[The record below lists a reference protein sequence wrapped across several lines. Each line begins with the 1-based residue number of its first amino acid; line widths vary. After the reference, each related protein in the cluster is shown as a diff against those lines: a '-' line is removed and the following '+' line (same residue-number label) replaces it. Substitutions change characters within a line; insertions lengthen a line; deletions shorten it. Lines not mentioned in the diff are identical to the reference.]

1 MTVFMRA
8 ISSVGHFLPAV
19 TAGFVAV
26 LVGYAGAAIIVIQ
39 AIEAGGASQAL
50 VASWMTV
57 LGISMA
63 ASTIGLSLFYRQ
75 PVLTAWS
82 TPGAA
87 LLVVGLQG
95 HTMGEAV
102 AAIMLTGLLTLIC
115 GVTGVFARLMSYV
128 PQALAAAML
137 AGILLQ
143 FGLHA
148 FGALADGGW
157 ACLAALSVWLLA
169 RRMAPRYAVVL
180 MVAVGAAVAA
190 TRGTFS
196 VPDLHGVGASL
207 HLIRPQFSWTALVG
221 IGLPLFVVT
230 MASQNAPG
238 VAMLEKSGYRPAV
251 SPILICTGL
260 LTLVLAPIG
269 GFVICLAA
277 ITAGICL
284 SPDAHPEPDKRYYV
298 TCAAGG
304 AYFLAGIFG
313 SSIVAL
319 LHTLPPALIT
329 LIAGLALLPTIAA
342 CLGSAMSDADTRE
355 AATLTFVLTGSG
367 LHVFGIGSPFWGLV
381 GGIAAL
387 LWWRVGSDRS
397 LQRPTRGRAGHSEAT
412 SLTSAAQTPDGV
424 NPPR

>member
-1 MTVFMRA
+1 MRA
-8 ISSVGHFLPAV
+8 ISRLGNLVPAV

-39 AIEAGGASQAL
+39 AVEAGGASDAL
-50 VASWMTV
+50 VGSWMTV
-57 LGISMA
+57 LGLSMA
-63 ASTIGLSLFYRQ
+63 VSTIGLSLFYRQ

-102 AAIMLTGLLTLIC
+102 AAIMLTGFLTLIC
-115 GVTGVFARLMSYV
+115 GLTGIFARLMSHV

-148 FGALADGGW
+148 FGALSDSSW
-157 ACLAALSVWLLA
+157 ACPAALLAWLLA

-180 MVAVGAAVAA
+180 MVVVGAAVALSS
-190 TRGTFS
+190 GTYS
-196 VPDLHGVGASL
+196 VPDLHWAGASL
-207 HLIRPQFSWTALVG
+207 RPIWPQFSATALIGV
-221 IGLPLFVVT
+221 GLPLFVVT

-238 VAMLEKSGYRPAV
+238 VAMLENNGYRPPV
-251 SPILICTGL
+251 SPILISTGL

-284 SPDAHPEPDKRYYV
+284 SPDAHPAPDKRYYA

-304 AYFLAGIFG
+304 AYFLAGVFG

-329 LIAGLALLPTIAA
+329 LIAGLALLPTISA
-342 CLGSAMSDADTRE
+342 CLGSAMSDAHTRE
-355 AATLTFVLTGSG
+355 AATLTFVITGSG
-367 LHVFGIGSPFWGLV
+367 LHVLGIGAPFWGLV
-381 GGIAAL
+381 GGIGAML
-387 LWWRVGSDRS
+387 LWRAA
-397 LQRPTRGRAGHSEAT
+397 PFATRRRRERGLGAT
-412 SLTSAAQTPDGV
+412 STAK
-424 NPPR
+424 

>member
-1 MTVFMRA
+1 MVLLMRVLPNSGHLVPA
-8 ISSVGHFLPAV
+8 I

-39 AIEAGGASQAL
+39 AVEAGGASEVL
-50 VASWMTV
+50 VGSWMTV
-57 LGISMA
+57 LGISMGV
-63 ASTIGLSLFYRQ
+63 STIGLSLFYRQ

-87 LLVVGLQG
+87 LLVVGLHG

-102 AAIMLTGLLTLIC
+102 AAIMLTGLLTVIC
-115 GVTGVFARLMSYV
+115 GLTGIFARLMSHV

-148 FGALADGGW
+148 FGALSASGW
-157 ACLAALSVWLLA
+157 ACPAALAVWLLA
-169 RRMAPRYAVVL
+169 RRMAPRYAVVA
-180 MVAVGAAVAA
+180 MVVVGAAVALA
-190 TRGTFS
+190 SGTFS
-196 VPDLHGVGASL
+196 TPDIHWAGVSP
-207 HLIRPQFSWTALVG
+207 HVIWPQFSWTALIGV
-221 IGLPLFVVT
+221 GLPLFVVT

-238 VAMLEKSGYRPAV
+238 VAMLENNGYRPAV

-260 LTLVLAPIG
+260 FTLVLAPIG

-284 SPDAHPEPDKRYYV
+284 SPDAHPEPGKRYYA
-298 TCAAGG
+298 TCAAGS
-304 AYFLAGIFG
+304 AYLLAGVFG

-329 LIAGLALLPTIAA
+329 LIAGLALLPTISA
-342 CLGSAMSDADTRE
+342 CLSSAMSDVRTRE
-355 AATLTFVLTGSG
+355 AATLTFLVTGSG
-367 LHVFGIGSPFWGLV
+367 VHVLGIGSPFWGLV
-381 GGIAAL
+381 GGIVAL
-387 LWWRVGSDRS
+387 LLWRAAPVAPR
-397 LQRPTRGRAGHSEAT
+397 RRRGQQ
-412 SLTSAAQTPDGV
+412 SAASAAK
-424 NPPR
+424 